1 MTGPRDYAKVA
12 ETIEHWLREYLER
25 SGSKGF
31 VLGLSGGLDSSV
43 VGALCRRVSPATV
56 GLLLPC
62 GQTPADAAADALL
75 VAKQFRIDTITYDL
89 TPVYGALLQTF
100 NLPSDTPVTL
110 PLANLKAR
118 LRMMTLYYEANRR
131 QALVAGTGDRTELV
145 LGFFT
150 KYGDGGVDLLPIGS
164 LLKGEVRELARHL
177 GVPPRIIA
185 KPPSPGLWPG
195 QTAEGELGAS
205 YNQLDALVAGGT
217 PKGLSSTQIAQ
228 LRKRIAINEHK
239 LKLPPVCPL

>member
-1 MTGPRDYAKVA
+1 MTGSRDYAEVA
-12 ETIEHWLREYLER
+12 EVIERWLRDYLKR
-25 SGSKGF
+25 SGCKGF

-43 VGALCRRVSPATV
+43 VGALCRRVSAATI

-62 GQTPADAAADALL
+62 GHRPADAVADALL
-75 VAKQFRIDTITYDL
+75 VAKQFRIDTVTYDL
-89 TPVYGALLQTF
+89 TPVYAALLQAF
-100 NLPSDTPVTL
+100 NLSASAPVTL

-118 LRMMTLYYEANRR
+118 LRMITLYYEANKR
-131 QALVAGTGDRTELV
+131 QALVVGTGDRTELV

-164 LLKGEVRELARHL
+164 LLKGEVRELAGHL
-177 GVPPRIIA
+177 GIPKHIIA
-185 KPPSPGLWPG
+185 KPPSPELWPG

-205 YNQLDALVAGGT
+205 YDQLDALVAGAT
-217 PKGLSSTQIAQ
+217 PKGLSSAQIGQ

>member
-1 MTGPRDYAKVA
+1 MNGSRDYAKVTG
-12 ETIEHWLREYLER
+12 TIEHWLREYLER

-43 VGALCRRVSPATV
+43 VGVLCRRVAPATL

-62 GQTPADAAADALL
+62 GHTPPDATADALL
-75 VAKQFRIDTITYDL
+75 VAKQFRIDTVTYDL
-89 TPVYGALLQTF
+89 TPVYGALLKTF
-100 NLPSDTPVTL
+100 NLTPDAPVTL

-118 LRMMTLYYEANRR
+118 LRMIALYYEANKR
-131 QALVAGTGDRTELV
+131 QALVAGTGDRTELT

-150 KYGDGGVDLLPIGS
+150 KYGDGGADLLPIGG

-177 GVPPRIIA
+177 KVPTSIIA

-205 YNQLDALVAGGT
+205 YDQLDALVAGAA
-217 PKGLSSTQIAQ
+217 PKGLSPDQIAQ

>member
-1 MTGPRDYAKVA
+1 VTARRDYEKVA
-12 ETIEHWLREYLER
+12 ATIERWLRDYLEH
-25 SGSKGF
+25 SGCKGF

-43 VGALCRRVSPATV
+43 VGALCRRVSSATL

-62 GQTPADAAADALL
+62 GHRSADSTEDAQL
-75 VAKQFRIDTITYDL
+75 VAKQFRIEAITYDL
-89 TPVYGALLQTF
+89 TPVYETLLRGF
-100 NLPSDTPVTL
+100 GLSPDAPVTL

-118 LRMMTLYYEANRR
+118 LRMMTLYYEANKR

-150 KYGDGGVDLLPIGS
+150 KYGDGGVDLLPIGN

-177 GVPPRIIA
+177 GVPERIIK
-185 KPPSPGLWPG
+185 KPPTPGLWPG

-205 YNQLDALVAGGT
+205 YDQLDALIAGTT
-217 PKGLSSTQIAQ
+217 PKGLSSAQ
-228 LRKRIAINEHK
+228 VAELRKRIAVNEHK
-239 LKLPPVCPL
+239 LKLPPVCQL